1 MRVFCDT
8 SPPTIAETTSTFSD
22 LTSSRLRGPD
32 GPATT
37 STTHATA
44 GTGSTTSS

>member
-32 GPATT
+32 AGTCDTTTPA
-37 STTHATA
+37 ATA
-44 GTGSTTSS
+44 GSTGSVA